1 MHGINLNP
9 LFVVDSCEISCSSS
23 TVPSKPLLACV
34 SLTWMNASSPQSE
47 SLEQTTLEV
56 DSPVGSILPI
66 LSDQGKCKI
75 CENSQAPFNQFSFSI
90 LSLFLRLKTGPNYT
104 RKDVDQK
111 RILNPYFEQ
120 PFCRMLPRLPIISLS
135 MSTTTMFRFSSSLFI
150 APTKN
155 EKLKDRLMLG
165 NRYTLISNFKTVWV
179 SSIGNSN
186 LRHFSGTET

>member
-1 MHGINLNP
+1 
-9 LFVVDSCEISCSSS
+9 
-23 TVPSKPLLACV
+23 
-34 SLTWMNASSPQSE
+34 MNESSPQSD

-56 DSPVGSILPI
+56 DSPVSCSILPI

-75 CENSQAPFNQFSFSI
+75 CTYSQSPFNQFSFSI

-120 PFCRMLPRLPIISLS
+120 LFCRMLPRLPIISFSIS
-135 MSTTTMFRFSSSLFI
+135 MTTMLRFSSSLYI

-155 EKLKDRLMLG
+155 EKG
-165 NRYTLISNFKTVWV
+165 
-179 SSIGNSN
+179 
-186 LRHFSGTET
+186 